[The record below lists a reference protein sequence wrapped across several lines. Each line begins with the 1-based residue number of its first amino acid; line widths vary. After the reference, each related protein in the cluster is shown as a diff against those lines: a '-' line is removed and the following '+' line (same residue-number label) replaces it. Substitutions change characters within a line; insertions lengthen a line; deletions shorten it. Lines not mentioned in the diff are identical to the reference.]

1 MKVPGIEA
9 MTDLRELEKRLEAL
23 EDCSEQI
30 DAKTAEAIDRAFPF
44 ETEPDARYELI
55 SAVRGSLDAAVA
67 LVERVLPGWGYFIR
81 KDEEGINAS
90 LLYPNALRVSPGCG
104 QHKSS
109 PALALCL
116 ALIRALIAK
125 GDRHD

>member
-1 MKVPGIEA
+1 
-9 MTDLRELEKRLEAL
+9 MTDLRELEKRLETATGPNEWL
-23 EDCSEQI
+23 
-30 DAKTAEAIDRAFPF
+30 DAAIDHALNPGN
-44 ETEPDARYELI
+44 TVGAAPV
-55 SAVRGSLDAAVA
+55 SASLDAAVA

-81 KDEEGINAS
+81 RDEEGINAS